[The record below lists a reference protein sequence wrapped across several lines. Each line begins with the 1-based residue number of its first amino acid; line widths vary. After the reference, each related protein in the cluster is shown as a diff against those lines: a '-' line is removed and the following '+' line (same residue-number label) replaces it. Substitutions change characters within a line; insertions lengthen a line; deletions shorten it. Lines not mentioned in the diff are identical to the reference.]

1 MSRTLKVISIKTKR
15 KAKEVWKKVADL
27 TLNAVGKKCPMPVLM
42 TKKELKKMDSGQT
55 LELIVDDRGALKDI
69 PALINKIGDKI
80 VETKEDGELI
90 TFMIQ
95 KA

>member
-1 MSRTLKVISIKTKR
+1 M
-15 KAKEVWKKVADL
+15 ADL

-42 TKKELKKMDSGQT
+42 TKKELKKMSSGQT
-55 LELIVDDRGALKDI
+55 LELIVDDKGALKDV
-69 PALINKIGDKI
+69 PALINKTGDKI
-80 VETKEDGELI
+80 VETNEDGAQI

>member
-1 MSRTLKVISIKTKR
+1 MIISYVISIKTEKKKLR
-15 KAKEVWKKVADL
+15 KCKKMADI
-27 TLNAVGKKCPMPVLM
+27 TLNTLGKKCPMPVLM
-42 TKKELKKMDSGQT
+42 TKKELKKMSSGQT
-55 LELIVDDRGALKDI
+55 LELITNDKGALKDV

-80 VETKEDGELI
+80 VETNEADEQI

>member
-1 MSRTLKVISIKTKR
+1 MSRTLNVISIKTKR
-15 KAKEVWKKVADL
+15 KAKEVGKKVADL

>member
-1 MSRTLKVISIKTKR
+1 
-15 KAKEVWKKVADL
+15 VADL